1 MKNGCWLSSKH
12 YGNGEQTSSA
22 AHSQFLLTT
31 KPSKTS
37 THITLPG
44 MEFMSQYNAKIMYIK
59 GEDNTVADALSHLPT
74 TLFPSGETTICT
86 ARAPYNYCP
95 DDDTDCT
102 MTINAV
108 LLLTAHALAE
118 TDIASTQAV
127 TAMLFISQVPE
138 LCTAII
144 DSYKTDTWC
153 KKLCSAAPGMPTVQE
168 REQLMFI
175 GK

>member
-1 MKNGCWLSSKH
+1 
-12 YGNGEQTSSA
+12 
-22 AHSQFLLTT
+22 
-31 KPSKTS
+31 
-37 THITLPG
+37 

-59 GEDNTVADALSHLPT
+59 GEDNTVTDALSHLPT
-74 TLFPSGETTICT
+74 TLSPSGETTICT
-86 ARAPYNYCP
+86 ARAPYNYCS
-95 DDDTDCT
+95 DDNNNCT

-108 LLLTAHALAE
+108 LPATHACPLLMAHALAE
-118 TDIASTQAV
+118 TDIASMQAV
-127 TAMLFISQVPE
+127 TAMPFISQVPE